1 MTKNKPTYDEAIA
14 ELDKILAELEN
25 NSDINMDEI
34 AQKVKRA
41 SELLQIC
48 KKQLHVLDENL
59 ELQICKKQLHVLDEN
74 LEKLLSE
81 LEE

>member
-1 MTKNKPTYDEAIA
+1 MINNKLSYDEAIA
-14 ELDKILAELEN
+14 ELDNILAELEN
-25 NSDINMDEI
+25 NSDINMEEI

-41 SELLQIC
+41 SELL
-48 KKQLHVLDENL
+48 E
-59 ELQICKKQLHVLDEN
+59 ICKKQLHVLDEN

>member
-1 MTKNKPTYDEAIA
+1 MTNNKLSYDEAIA
-14 ELDKILAELEN
+14 ELDNILAELEN
-25 NSDINMDEI
+25 NSDINMEEI

-41 SELLQIC
+41 SELL
-48 KKQLHVLDENL
+48 E
-59 ELQICKKQLHVLDEN
+59 ICKKQLHVLDEN

>member
-41 SELLQIC
+41 SELL
-48 KKQLHVLDENL
+48 E
-59 ELQICKKQLHVLDEN
+59 ICKKQLHVLDEN

-81 LEE
+81 LEK

>member
-1 MTKNKPTYDEAIA
+1 MTKNKLTYDEAIA

-34 AQKVKRA
+34 TQKVKRA

-59 ELQICKKQLHVLDEN
+59 E
-74 LEKLLSE
+74 KLLSE

>member
-41 SELLQIC
+41 SELL
-48 KKQLHVLDENL
+48 E
-59 ELQICKKQLHVLDEN
+59 ICKKQLHVLDEN

>member
-1 MTKNKPTYDEAIA
+1 MTNNKLSYDEAIA
-14 ELDKILAELEN
+14 ELDNILAELEN
-25 NSDINMDEI
+25 NSDINMEEI

-41 SELLQIC
+41 SELLEIC
-48 KKQLHVLDENL
+48 KKQLR
-59 ELQICKKQLHVLDEN
+59 VLDEN

>member
-59 ELQICKKQLHVLDEN
+59 E
-74 LEKLLSE
+74 KLLSE

>member
-1 MTKNKPTYDEAIA
+1 MTNNKLSYDEAIA
-14 ELDKILAELEN
+14 ELDNILAELEN
-25 NSDINMDEI
+25 NSDINMEEI

-41 SELLQIC
+41 SELLEIC
-48 KKQLHVLDENL
+48 KKQM
-59 ELQICKKQLHVLDEN
+59 HVLDEN

>member
-1 MTKNKPTYDEAIA
+1 
-14 ELDKILAELEN
+14 LDKILAELEN

-59 ELQICKKQLHVLDEN
+59 E
-74 LEKLLSE
+74 KLLSE

>member
-41 SELLQIC
+41 SELLEIY
-48 KKQLHVLDENL
+48 
-59 ELQICKKQLHVLDEN
+59 KKQLHVLDEN